1 MRRTQALIALLVLVS
16 APATTMASCPA
27 VSAGGGADRKSVDRD
42 VVLASVKKAVR
53 FLMDTLSNRGGF
65 LSMYASDLSE
75 QWGEIP
81 ARKSQV
87 WVQAPGTASMGRLVL
102 KAHSITGD
110 SEYLR
115 MAEKTAGVLVYG
127 QRPEGG
133 WHYFIDF
140 DPPGILEY
148 YEKVASRCWGWEEF
162 YHYSDNSTFDDDVHA
177 GATRFL
183 ISLYLATLDPRYRVP
198 VDRAL
203 QFVLV
208 SQFPNGA
215 WPQRY
220 PLCDDYSSYYTF
232 NDGVTTGNIHLLLE
246 AHEKLGDSRLRDAA
260 RHGMKFVVESQLEPP
275 QAGWALQYDKGMRP
289 AKARNYEP
297 AAVSVGQTL
306 ECIRELESF
315 YKITGDRDFL
325 RGIPDAVRW
334 LERSILNDG
343 RGAVYEGKV
352 YTHATFYE
360 PGTNRAIYPHRKKS
374 LAELDPKDP
383 GQGYWVDYEL
393 GNFTGHYGEAVN
405 IDVAAVKREFERVS
419 VLDPAEARAEYERE
433 MRASGRPRK
442 VDSSEVEKIIAS
454 MDSRGAW
461 VEEVFVKYYP
471 DFRDRSKGRMIRA
484 IQLATAQR
492 NISRLLDSLL
502 FAE

>member
-1 MRRTQALIALLVLVS
+1 LLPLVL
-16 APATTMASCPA
+16 AAAATLARPFA
-27 VSAGGGADRKSVDRD
+27 ASAGGDAGREPVEREA
-42 VVLASVKKAVR
+42 VLASVKKAAR
-53 FLMDTLSNRGGF
+53 FLMNSVSNRGGF
-65 LSMYASDLSE
+65 LSMYTSDLSE

-87 WVQAPGTASMGRLVL
+87 WVQAPGTASMGQVIL
-102 KAHSITGD
+102 KAFSATGD

-115 MAEKTAGVLVYG
+115 MAEKIADVLVYG

-140 DPPGILEY
+140 DPPGIPEY

-162 YHYSDNSTFDDDVHA
+162 YHYSDNSTFDDDVHT

-198 VDRAL
+198 LDKAL
-203 QFVLV
+203 QFVLA

-220 PLCDDYSSYYTF
+220 PLRDDYTSCYTF
-232 NDGVTTGNIHLLLE
+232 NDGVIIGNIHLLLE
-246 AHEKLGDSRLRDAA
+246 AHEKLGDARLRDAA
-260 RHGMKFVVESQLEPP
+260 RRGMKFVVESQLAPP
-275 QAGWALQYDKGMRP
+275 QAGWALQYDKEMRP

-297 AAVSVGQTL
+297 AAVCAGQTL
-306 ECIRELESF
+306 VCIRELESF

-334 LERSILNDG
+334 LERSILNGG
-343 RGAVYEGKV
+343 RGAVYDGKT

-360 PGTNRAIYPHRKKS
+360 PGTNRPIYPHRKQS

-383 GQGYWVDYEL
+383 MQGYWVDYEL
-393 GNFTGHYGEAVN
+393 GNFTEHYGEAGN
-405 IDVAAVKREFERVS
+405 IDVAAVKKEFDRVS
-419 VLDPAEARAEYERE
+419 ALNPAEARAEYERE
-433 MRASGRPRK
+433 ISAIGRPRK
-442 VDSSEVEKIIAS
+442 VDSGEAAKIIAA

-471 DFRDRSKGRMIRA
+471 DFRDRSKGRMVRA
-484 IQLATAQR
+484 IQVATAQR
-492 NISRLLDSLL
+492 HISKLLDYLTSL
-502 FAE
+502 E